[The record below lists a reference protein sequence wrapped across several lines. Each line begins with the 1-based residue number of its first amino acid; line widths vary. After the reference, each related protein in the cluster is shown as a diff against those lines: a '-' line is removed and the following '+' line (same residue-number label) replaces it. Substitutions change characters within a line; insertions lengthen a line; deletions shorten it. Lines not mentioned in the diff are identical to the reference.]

1 MQAWHGLQHITLRS
15 TVLENDSEKS
25 QFRTLRAKRAKIIPQ
40 NHRFLDFYIFDF
52 GGIRVRLR
60 AYFKVAQFESYYY
73 RRYYVIKDTI
83 SGNNQTVG
91 YGVKSSKDTKSMESA
106 QPLANHPLAID
117 AVLFSGGG
125 PDGSYLVAAQARR
138 KLGMNNTIFSL
149 RIPEIGVLLHPKHPD
164 TTMFTTSKINYYLV
178 HFPFFMC

>member
-1 MQAWHGLQHITLRS
+1 
-15 TVLENDSEKS
+15 
-25 QFRTLRAKRAKIIPQ
+25 
-40 NHRFLDFYIFDF
+40 
-52 GGIRVRLR
+52 
-60 AYFKVAQFESYYY
+60 
-73 RRYYVIKDTI
+73 
-83 SGNNQTVG
+83 
-91 YGVKSSKDTKSMESA
+91 MESA

-164 TTMFTTSKINYYLV
+164 TTLFTTTEDTWEAEGLKLDLVEPMKKWSIKYQGPMVHQSRGTTHLIDLQAEYISKLPYFDFDSDMNAWTVARAFAKEPWSREYFDRIRS
-178 HFPFFMC
+178 